1 MRYLGRLTG
10 YYPSDPEIAYDVDWA
25 IDTLN
30 DICSDDFYDPWME
43 DQSPTKETIRDRVL
57 LVT

>member
-10 YYPSDPEIAYDVDWA
+10 YYPNDPEIAYDIDWA

-30 DICSDDFYDPWME
+30 DI
-43 DQSPTKETIRDRVL
+43 
-57 LVT
+57 